1 MLTVML
7 LFSSVS
13 VLLYWYLP
21 VWQVVAAFNV
31 IAVCLGLVLKKT
43 CKEIIEEVLE
53 EEVCTRS

>member
-21 VWQVVAAFNV
+21 IWQVVAAFNV
-31 IAVCLGLVLKKT
+31 IAICLGLVLKKVG
-43 CKEIIEEVLE
+43 KEIIEEVL
-53 EEVCTRS
+53 